1 VRSTRRGFFFLFLGV
16 ALGRVSVDF
25 YAEETEARYN
35 QKLGNFYFYGTLYQ
49 NYKSVYLFHPPVL
62 QPQTAHA
69 THPGKSVRV
78 VELALVQL
86 HVPRRPDVRV

>member
-1 VRSTRRGFFFLFLGV
+1 MRSTRRGFFFLFLGV

-69 THPGKSVRV
+69 THPAQLPSVSSNSETSV
-78 VELALVQL
+78 SG
-86 HVPRRPDVRV
+86 PDVRV